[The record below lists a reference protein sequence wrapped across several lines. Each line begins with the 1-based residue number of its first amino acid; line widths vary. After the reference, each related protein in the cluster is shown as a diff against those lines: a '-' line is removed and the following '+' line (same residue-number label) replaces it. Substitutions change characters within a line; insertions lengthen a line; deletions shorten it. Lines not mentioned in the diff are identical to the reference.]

1 MNTNLTRNWLFKNF
15 YDADIKLRILYSL
28 IILLVVM
35 LISNEFITNGGG
47 NSVLSHAMYLP
58 ILLAAIL
65 FRIPGGLI
73 CGLLA
78 GLALRFFPGQGPIPS
93 NLSDPSAWYFQTG
106 FFMLIGGIN
115 GLMVN
120 ILENQRKKNEWLFL
134 HNTRT
139 GIPNTEFLYKEI
151 EEAIQKQ
158 KYKKGFY
165 LTVVIITNFFD
176 ITNTLGMEFGDR
188 LMHQVVQR
196 LTRQLGSQSEVCQLG
211 LDMLGFI
218 MPNANHENAKTLKL
232 LKSLTKSFK
241 IEKIPVYTEVILGQ
255 SIYPPHGE
263 KPATLFQKA
272 VIAAEIAKTDNKQ
285 FFVYDAE
292 RDNTS
297 VENFELLGQVSN
309 AIGKNQFE
317 FFYQPMIDTKTGRPI
332 SAEALIR
339 WNHPTKGMISPLQF
353 IPKLEM
359 TGLIYSLTQ
368 WGIPESLKQIA
379 DWEKIGININIS
391 VNISVKNLQDPNFVD
406 SVEKLLKTC
415 KFAHSKLELEITE
428 RAFLVGFDEAINN
441 LERLKALGVSISID
455 DFGTGFSTLD
465 SLKKC
470 PIDFVKI
477 DQVLIRDILKN
488 EKDRSIVESTI
499 NMAKNLGITV
509 VAEGVEDQET
519 YDLLTKMGCDHVQ
532 GYFISRPIP
541 ENQATAWLIKNIL
554 DEIEQPI

>member
-1 MNTNLTRNWLFKNF
+1 MNTNSLRNRLFKNF
-15 YDADIKLRILYSL
+15 YDADAKFRILYSL
-28 IILLVVM
+28 IIILVIG
-35 LISNEFITNGGG
+35 LIAREIVINGSQ
-47 NSVLSHAMYLP
+47 NSALSHAMYLP
-58 ILLAAIL
+58 IILAAIL
-65 FRIPGGLI
+65 FRVPGGLI

-78 GLALRFFPGQGPIPS
+78 GLTLRFFPGSSSVIN
-93 NLSDPSAWYFQTG
+93 NLSATSAWYLQTG
-106 FFMLIGGIN
+106 FFILIGGIN
-115 GLMVN
+115 GSMVN
-120 ILENQRKKNEWLFL
+120 ILENERKKNEWLYL

-151 EEAIQKQ
+151 ENSISQQ

-188 LMHQVVQR
+188 LIHRVVKR
-196 LTRQLGSQSEVCQLG
+196 LNRQLGSQSEVCQLG

-218 MPNANHENAKTLKL
+218 MPNFNHENAKTLKL
-232 LKSLTKSFK
+232 LKVLTKSFQ

-255 SIYPPHGE
+255 SMYPPHGE

-272 VIAAEIAKTDNKQ
+272 VIAAEIAKNDNKQ
-285 FFVYDAE
+285 FFVYDSE
-292 RDNTS
+292 RDHTS
-297 VENFELLGQVSN
+297 VETFELLGEVAN
-309 AIGKNQFE
+309 AIDKNQFE
-317 FFYQPMIDTKTGRPI
+317 FFYQPMIDTKSGRPI

-359 TGLIYSLTQ
+359 TGLIYSLTR

-379 DWEKIGININIS
+379 DWEKLGLNINVS
-391 VNISVKNLQDPNFVD
+391 VNISVKNLQDPDFVD
-406 SVEKLLKTC
+406 SIEKLLKIC
-415 KFAHSKLELEITE
+415 KFSPSKLELEITE
-428 RAFLVGFDEAINN
+428 RAFLVGFEEAINN
-441 LERLKALGVSISID
+441 LEQLKALGVSISID

-477 DQVLIRDILKN
+477 DQIFIRDILKN
-488 EKDRSIVESTI
+488 KKDRMIVEGAI
-499 NMAKNLGITV
+499 NMAKSLGITV
-509 VAEGVEDQET
+509 VAEGVENQET
-519 YDLLTKMGCDHVQ
+519 YDLLNKMGCDHVQ
-532 GYFISRPIP
+532 GYFISRPVP

-554 DEIEQPI
+554 DEIEQPA